1 MNLFKKSAKAF
12 TTWRSSLKSSSE
24 SKQKKHDD
32 YTDALAYLAKCERE
46 VEYQEA
52 LERLNS
58 SMATQSMSAAHN
70 AIWPAQQG
78 FNTALTGAGMAA
90 VNQVWAP
97 HAPLEPMRD
106 IHPTR
111 QFSVEK
117 VDNGFI
123 LRSGR
128 YSKICKDMEELSNQF
143 IAVMVEAQLD
153 K

>member
-32 YTDALAYLAKCERE
+32 YTDAMAYLKER
-46 VEYQEA
+46 VRQTEYEEA
-52 LERLNS
+52 LRRINP
-58 SMATQSMSAAHN
+58 SMTHPAMNATASIAGHSV
-70 AIWPAQQG
+70 WPGQQIG
-78 FNTALTGAGMAA
+78 PSQGWTPSPM
-90 VNQVWAP
+90 
-97 HAPLEPMRD
+97 APLEPNR
-106 IHPTR
+106 PTR

-128 YSKICKDMEELSNQF
+128 YSKICKDMEELSDQF
-143 IAVMVEAQLD
+143 VAIMVEAQLD